1 MPAAFEVTIESPE
14 IQSLNARIQRL
25 AGSMSDMQPLMQSL
39 AAELESQAR
48 RRISSEK
55 AAPDG
60 TAWPA
65 WSDAYAATRHGG
77 QSLLEARGG
86 LLDSIV
92 SEADADS
99 AEAGSN
105 LIYAPLHQEGGTSDM
120 APGPAAVPARE
131 WLGISPENE
140 AELQA
145 VIDLWVEGRLGE
157 FAR

>member
-1 MPAAFEVTIESPE
+1 MTAAFEVTVESAE
-14 IQSLNARIQRL
+14 LASLNARIQRL

-39 AAELESQAR
+39 AAELESQSR

-65 WSDAYAATRHGG
+65 WADAYAATRHGG
-77 QSLLEARGG
+77 QSLLEAHGG

-92 SEADADS
+92 SEATADS

-105 LIYAPLHQEGGTSDM
+105 LIYAALHQAGGTPDM

-140 AELQA
+140 LELQA
-145 VIDLWVEGRLGE
+145 VIDLWVDGLLKE